1 MRQPTTATLQ
11 ATVDPTPAL
20 RSVIAAI
27 PDDRLREFVLEVL
40 LAGLTA
46 APASVRAKAPATLT
60 PQAGTRP
67 RGWPRGRPRGPRKP
81 ADKAA
86 RLVAQ
91 RRRDA
96 EKKRAARAAA
106 RAARQAKPNGSKGRG
121 SPEITPAQT
130 MWQHAEKL
138 QPKAPWR
145 VIVREFGINEA
156 VAQDAHRTHKLPPG
170 ITGDAVSR
178 FLELPPS

>member
-1 MRQPTTATLQ
+1 MRQPSI
-11 ATVDPTPAL
+11 DPAPAL
-20 RSVIAAI
+20 RSLIAAI
-27 PDDRLREFVLEVL
+27 PDDRLREFALEIL

-46 APASVRAKAPATLT
+46 RTQVTKSPAIATLV
-60 PQAGTRP
+60 AKRP
-67 RGWPRGRPRGPRKP
+67 RGWPRGPRKA

-86 RLVAQ
+86 KLVAQ

-96 EKKRAARAAA
+96 EKKREKRAAA
-106 RAARQAKPNGSKGRG
+106 RAAAKAKGGNGGNGSSSTEAASAK
-121 SPEITPAQT
+121 TL
-130 MWQHAEKL
+130 WHHAEKL

-145 VIVREFGINEA
+145 AIVREFGINEA

-178 FLELPPS
+178 FLELPAS

>member
-1 MRQPTTATLQ
+1 MRQPTVATLQ
-11 ATVDPTPAL
+11 AAIDPAPAL
-20 RSVIAAI
+20 RSLIAAI
-27 PDDRLREFVLEVL
+27 PDERLREFVLEVL
-40 LAGLTA
+40 LAGLPA
-46 APASVRAKAPATLT
+46 APASARAKAPAT
-60 PQAGTRP
+60 PAPAAKRP

-106 RAARQAKPNGSKGRG
+106 RSARQAKPG
-121 SPEITPAQT
+121 SPETTPAQT
-130 MWQHAEKL
+130 LWQHAEKL

-145 VIVREFGINEA
+145 AVVREFGINEA

-178 FLELPPS
+178 FLELPAS

>member
-1 MRQPTTATLQ
+1 MPV
-11 ATVDPTPAL
+11 VDPAPAL
-20 RSVIAAI
+20 RSLISAM

-46 APASVRAKAPATLT
+46 APASARAKAPAT
-60 PQAGTRP
+60 PAPAAKRS
-67 RGWPRGRPRGPRKP
+67 RGWPRGRPRGRRKP

-86 RLVAQ
+86 RLTAQ

-96 EKKRAARAAA
+96 EKKREQRAAA
-106 RAARQAKPNGSKGRG
+106 RAAQAKPNGSNGGNG
-121 SPEITPAQT
+121 SSSTEAASAKTL
-130 MWQHAEKL
+130 WQHAEKL

-145 VIVREFGINEA
+145 AIVREFGINEA
-156 VAQDAHRTHKLPPG
+156 VAQDAHRTRKLPPG

-178 FLELPPS
+178 FLELPAS